1 MIGIFANKIGAIGLI
16 LLFLCFTSLGAMYF
30 GGCIDDRDDDENFF

>member
-1 MIGIFANKIGAIGLI
+1 MAEVFAHKIGVVGLV

-30 GGCIDDRDDDENFF
+30 GKCIDDADDEHRE